1 MATTTT
7 TTTTTLEDATAM
19 TTTTILDTNLV
30 RFFLL
35 GVGTL
40 LPFNVFITAK
50 TYFDATLLR
59 RDDDGAEVLEGGSLP
74 AVGHCI
80 NATKSVVLSLEPLSP
95 ELKAR
100 LPSSRCPLARRARR
114 RRPPVRRRGARSG
127 RARRKA
133 ARPPSCCARRPP
145 WT

>member
-7 TTTTTLEDATAM
+7 TTTTTLEDATV
-19 TTTTILDTNLV
+19 TTTTITDTNLV

-59 RDDDGAEVLEGGSLP
+59 RDDDGAAGSTKNNTTGGEEGWFTKDSFE
-74 AVGHCI
+74 
-80 NATKSVVLSLEPLSP
+80 NAFSFWYTTTNLATLLALNRMRVFD
-95 ELKAR
+95 AR
-100 LPSSRCPLARRARR
+100 CLRR
-114 RRPPVRRRGARSG
+114 
-127 RARRKA
+127 
-133 ARPPSCCARRPP
+133 
-145 WT
+145 